1 MHPPFSAHV
10 RTHSRAWKKRK
21 ERAIKFLHMSE
32 TELLISSLPISV
44 EGHSLFPSS
53 CLASNSGA
61 ILDPFLSFTSQF
73 EFIRK
78 CFWLYFAE
86 TFYLF
91 TCFKKICN
99 WLLEQSYDS
108 LARLI
113 PVWFNMV
120 LASVDYLLLFKLWF
134 SWFLV
139 WWVVFHCI
147 LVISV
152 IIRRRSIIGSSISA
166 GSCPA

>member
-73 EFIRK
+73 QFIRK

-113 PVWFNMV
+113 PISDSTWYWLQLTIFSYSNCGFPG
-120 LASVDYLLLFKLWF
+120 SWYDEWF
-134 SWFLV
+134 STASWL
-139 WWVVFHCI
+139 
-147 LVISV
+147 S
-152 IIRRRSIIGSSISA
+152 RSS
-166 GSCPA
+166 